1 MRTIFMLIALAI
13 MLVVIPNVMPNYW
26 VTYTRRY
33 YCKNPDGTEWI
44 CGSVESRKR
53 WWGIGGKDTEVH
65 LEAN

>member
-1 MRTIFMLIALAI
+1 MRAIFMLIALAI
-13 MLVVIPNVMPNYW
+13 VLAVLPNAMPNFW
-26 VTYTRRY
+26 VTYTRTY

-44 CGSVESRKR
+44 CVSIESPKR